1 MKVIFTFALIFIFGM
16 AFSDEIDG
24 DDGNDTDID
33 IDEPDSDQM
42 EEVDD
47 PFHSRKHCKWN
58 IKLLFS

>member
-1 MKVIFTFALIFIFGM
+1 M

-42 EEVDD
+42 EEADD

-58 IKLLFS
+58 INLLFS